1 MNFTKES
8 QTVKNFI
15 FLIRKGERTIN
26 DVPNLFNLKQVVL
39 QVIEEANE
47 DAV

>member
-15 FLIRKGERTIN
+15 FLIRDGKRTID
-26 DVPNLFNLKQVVL
+26 DVPELFNLKQVVL
-39 QVIEEANE
+39 QVMEEKNE
-47 DAV
+47 DTI